1 MRVEDKQQIC
11 VVSNLEYLVP
21 GNRGKDPLEKR
32 QSKGLD
38 PRNPV
43 KKEVL
48 EVEGYNP
55 SGQSLCH
62 WTALCNENH
71 RLDFIALGCR

>member
-11 VVSNLEYLVP
+11 VVPNLGCLVR
-21 GNRGKDPLEKR
+21 GNRGKDSLGKR
-32 QSKGLD
+32 QSKRLD

-43 KKEVL
+43 KEVL
-48 EVEGYNP
+48 EVEGCNP
-55 SGQSLCH
+55 SGQSLRH

-71 RLDFIALGCR
+71 YLAFIALGCR